1 MNNHPT
7 PSTHA
12 TPSTSN
18 TAGKPALGTVEDAIK
33 LYIEKRELLAK
44 MDAEH
49 EKAKEPHIALQN
61 KLTGW
66 LQNFMETNK
75 CDSLKTAEGTCY
87 IKTKYT
93 ASLADPEIFMAFVK
107 STDSFDL
114 LDRKANVTA
123 VKAYVEEHKTL
134 PPGVNL
140 SAFQACGVRR
150 ASAS

>member
-1 MNNHPT
+1 MADKVVNSHSP
-7 PSTHA
+7 
-12 TPSTSN
+12 
-18 TAGKPALGTVEDAIK
+18 PALGTVEDAIK
-33 LYIEKRELLAK
+33 LYIEKRELLKK

-49 EKAKEPHIALQN
+49 EAAREPHVALQN

-66 LQNFMETNK
+66 LQDFMAKNG
-75 CDSLKTAEGTCY
+75 CDSIKTSEGTCY
-87 IKTKYT
+87 NHTKYT

-107 STDSFDL
+107 STNSYDL

-123 VKAYVEEHKTL
+123 VKAYVEENKTL

-140 SAFQACGVRR
+140 SAHQTCGVRR